1 MPPVARE
8 VVKDRAR
15 RLRAEGEA
23 ALRAHL
29 ASEVGRTRRVL
40 TETEAVGH
48 TEGFSVVRF
57 PAPVRPGAIVAA
69 TIAGHDGKALL
80 AG

>member
-8 VVKDRAR
+8 VVKERAR

-40 TETEAVGH
+40 AETDALGR

-57 PAPVRPGAIVAA
+57 PAPVRPGVIVEA
-69 TIAGHDGKALL
+69 TITGHDGKELL
-80 AG
+80 AA